1 MSFDAITQLKE
12 QIRRLEDEI
21 MINEIFVESNE
32 DELAPLELRDY
43 NNHLADLRSAL
54 RETED
59 ELLELIEK
67 EENEPD

>member
-21 MINEIFVESNE
+21 MINEIFVEANE